1 MGGAAGIEQWKK
13 EVERPTEGF
22 FKAFAERGVEDPR
35 GATCEALEILVPAVN
50 WAGYLPHVPHG
61 LLGTWAAWAL
71 LPRLSEASFLRMLA
85 TQLHAF
91 AHEARDARNKLAQV
105 GAGSGN
111 WANIRAA
118 VETHRPSL
126 AWGECQ
132 GLAEPSQEDFA
143 QVMEMAARDM
153 ACVGHKPVSA
163 WALGELSGLLGAAP
177 GLGRLL
183 LGQAAWL
190 AATEPVDLFWH
201 QRASVRL
208 EGVGPI
214 PLGPA
219 QDEGSQGQ
227 ALRELCDLGL
237 VELLDRWC
245 ARLRLAP
252 PSGELLS
259 ILALAAAEKQLD
271 ARGDLEG
278 KTAWNWVFL
287 AALANG
293 LAVGGDP
300 RPYAQAA
307 ALVNFFPTGEAE
319 DRVRPAPCAVGSDLA
334 RALEDAVLDGE
345 APEAMFLAG
354 RLREARGDDA
364 VLGVLAEAASR
375 NDPAFNHSH
384 QVLAVAAAG
393 ALLPH
398 LTETARRATL
408 EALAKSL
415 ANSQGSS
422 DLGRLADRA
431 LARPGD

>member
-1 MGGAAGIEQWKK
+1 MGEAAGIERWKG
-13 EVERPTEGF
+13 EVGKPTEGF
-22 FKAFAERGVEDPR
+22 FRAFGERKDAR
-35 GATCEALEILVPAVN
+35 GATCEAMEILVPAVN

-71 LPRLSEASFLRMLA
+71 RPRLGEASFRRLLA

-118 VETHRPSL
+118 VETRRPSL

-132 GLAEPSQEDFA
+132 GLAEPSREDFA
-143 QVMEMAARDM
+143 QVLESAARDM

-163 WALGELSGLLGAAP
+163 WALGELWGLLDAPP

-190 AATEPVDLFWH
+190 AATEPVDVFWH
-201 QRASVRL
+201 QRASARL
-208 EGVGPI
+208 EGAGPI
-214 PLGPA
+214 PRGPA
-219 QDEGSQGQ
+219 QDEGSLGQ
-227 ALRELCDLGL
+227 ALREVCDLGL

-278 KTAWNWVFL
+278 KTSWNWVFL
-287 AALANG
+287 AALAEG
-293 LAVGGDP
+293 LAGEGDP

-307 ALVNFFPTGEAE
+307 ALVNFFPTDEAE
-319 DRVRPAPCAVGSDLA
+319 DRVRPKAPRGGASDPAL
-334 RALEDAVLDGE
+334 ALEDAILDGE
-345 APEAMFLAG
+345 PPEAMFLAG
-354 RLREARGDDA
+354 RLREARGDEA

-375 NDPAFNHSH
+375 NDPAFNYSH
-384 QVLAVAAAG
+384 QALAVAAAG

-398 LTETARRATL
+398 LTEAAKGATL

-431 LARPGD
+431 LASPTI